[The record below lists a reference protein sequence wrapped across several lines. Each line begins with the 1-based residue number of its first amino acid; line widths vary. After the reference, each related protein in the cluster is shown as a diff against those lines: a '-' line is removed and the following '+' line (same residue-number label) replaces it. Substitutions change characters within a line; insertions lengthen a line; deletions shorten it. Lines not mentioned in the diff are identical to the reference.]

1 MMQTATFQSETA
13 EVRVTP
19 IGTFQE
25 DRQPHPFE
33 VEVRPLAVLLPPET
47 FEVTAPYYFLAASE
61 ALDRFKE
68 KYGLDASE
76 TWTLNG

>member
-33 VEVRPLAVLLPPET
+33 VEVRPLAVLLLPET

-61 ALDRFKE
+61 ALDRFKDR
-68 KYGLDASE
+68 YGLDASE